1 MSNLLQRTLSG
12 IIYLAVIIGSLITGP
27 YTFGALF
34 LIIGIL
40 ALHEFYALLDIPP
53 KNPLALTGEIGGAII
68 FILGFLVASGV
79 LHTGFLALFAGV
91 PLALFIVALY
101 SEKNDAILIGKILL
115 GIIYIMLPL
124 TTASFVAFYEAG
136 VYSHRIILGIL
147 ILIWINDTGAY
158 VAGSLFGR
166 HKLFPRI
173 SPKKSWEG
181 FAGGTIFT
189 LIAAFVMRYIVQTS
203 LMTADWVIIGLFIC
217 FVAVYGDLTESMFKR
232 GANKKDSGNLIPGHG
247 GILDR
252 FDSILFVMPVVFM
265 YLMIR

>member
-12 IIYLAVIIGSLITGP
+12 IIYLTVIIGSLIIGP
-27 YTFGALF
+27 FTFGALF

-40 ALHEFYALLDIPP
+40 ALHEFYSLLDIPS
-53 KNPLALTGEIGGAII
+53 KNTLSLTGKIGGAVI

-79 LHTGFLALFAGV
+79 LHAGFLAMFAAL
-91 PLALFIVALY
+91 PLTLFIVALY
-101 SEKNDAILIGKILL
+101 SERNDAAMIGKIML
-115 GIIYIMLPL
+115 GIMYIMLPL
-124 TTASFVAFYEAG
+124 TTAWYVAYYESG
-136 VYSHRIILGIL
+136 VYSHRIILGVL

-181 FAGGTIFT
+181 FAGGTFFT
-189 LIAAFVMRYIVQTS
+189 LVAALGMRYIFQTS
-203 LMTADWVIIGLFIC
+203 LMTADWVIIGLLTCII
-217 FVAVYGDLTESMFKR
+217 AVYGDLTESMFKR
-232 GANKKDSGNLIPGHG
+232 GADKKDSGTLIPGHG

-252 FDSILFVMPVVFM
+252 FDSILFVIPVVFM

>member
-1 MSNLLQRTLSG
+1 V
-12 IIYLAVIIGSLITGP
+12 VIIGSLLSGP

-40 ALHEFYALLDIPP
+40 ALHEFYALLGVPP
-53 KNPLALTGEIGGAII
+53 KNVLSLTGEIGGAVI
-68 FILGFLVASGV
+68 FILGILVASGI
-79 LHTGFLALFAGV
+79 LHAGFLAMFAAV
-91 PLALFIVALY
+91 PLTLFIVALY
-101 SEKNDAILIGKILL
+101 SEKNDAVLIGKILL
-115 GIIYIMLPL
+115 GIIYIILPL
-124 TTASFVAFYEAG
+124 TTASFVAFYDSG
-136 VYSHRIILGIL
+136 VYSHRIILGVL

-181 FAGGTIFT
+181 FAGGALFT
-189 LIAAFVMRYIVQTS
+189 LIAAFVIRYMLQTS
-203 LMTADWVIIGLFIC
+203 LLTADWMIIGLLTC
-217 FVAVYGDLTESMFKR
+217 VVAVYGDLTESMFKR
-232 GANKKDSGNLIPGHG
+232 SADKKDSGNLIPGHG

-252 FDSILFVMPVVFM
+252 FDSILFMMPVVFI